1 MQHSIAYFLLVL
13 ERPPTAPCPVRS
25 RADAPRPPH
34 SAGGGGL
41 HEDELM
47 DVSCAIRNRLYVG
60 GKLVG
65 SDLPLEELADHRSD
79 EDALIW
85 VDLLAPTVADIVAL
99 SPLIGG
105 EVELH
110 PLAIEGVLSGRQRPR
125 LVRFRDHALLHTR
138 AVHFDPK
145 SDRLDGTDV
154 SAFVLA
160 RALITIRGDDRFELE
175 PVLDDWDDN
184 ADLLTH
190 GVGFLLHTVL
200 DAIVDGYFEAIDA
213 LDDQIQSLE
222 DALLLGSGSKNVVQ
236 LRSFVLRKA
245 VAQLGRAV
253 LPMNEA
259 FSALLR
265 QGAHVVNGDLVPYY
279 QDVYDHTL
287 RATERIDGM
296 RDTIESI
303 LSTHLAMQG
312 NSLNEIM
319 KKLTAWAAIIAIP
332 TGVTGYFG
340 QNIPFPGFG
349 EPLGFWLSAALLLG
363 LGFGLYGSFK
373 SRDWL

>member
-1 MQHSIAYFLLVL
+1 MDSTG
-13 ERPPTAPCPVRS
+13 TAGV
-25 RADAPRPPH
+25 H
-34 SAGGGGL
+34 
-41 HEDELM
+41 
-47 DVSCAIRNRLYVG
+47 VSCAIRNRLYVDG
-60 GKLVG
+60 VLVG
-65 SDLPLEELADHRSD
+65 SDLPLDELASHRS
-79 EDALIW
+79 EENALIW
-85 VDLLAPTVADIVAL
+85 VDLLAPSVSDVVAL

-125 LVRFRDHALLHTR
+125 LVRFRDHSLLHTR
-138 AVHFDPK
+138 SARYD
-145 SDRLDGTDV
+145 SATDRLEGTDL
-154 SAFVLA
+154 SIFVLA
-160 RALITIRGDDRFELE
+160 RALITVRGDDRFALE
-175 PVLDDWDDN
+175 PVLDEWDDN

-190 GVGFLLHTVL
+190 GAGFLLHTVL
-200 DAIVDGYFEAIDA
+200 DALVDGYFEVIDE
-213 LDDQIQSLE
+213 LDDRIQTLE
-222 DALLLGSGSKNVVQ
+222 DDLLLGAGPKNAVQ

-245 VAQLGRAV
+245 VAHLGRVV
-253 LPMNEA
+253 LPMNEV

-265 QGAHVVNGDLVPYY
+265 QGSHVVVGDLVPYY

-303 LSTHLAMQG
+303 LATHLAMQG
-312 NSLNEIM
+312 NSLNETM

-349 EPLGFWLSAALLLG
+349 DPLGFWLSAALLLG
-363 LGFGLYGSFK
+363 LGFGLYWSFK
-373 SRDWL
+373 RRDWL